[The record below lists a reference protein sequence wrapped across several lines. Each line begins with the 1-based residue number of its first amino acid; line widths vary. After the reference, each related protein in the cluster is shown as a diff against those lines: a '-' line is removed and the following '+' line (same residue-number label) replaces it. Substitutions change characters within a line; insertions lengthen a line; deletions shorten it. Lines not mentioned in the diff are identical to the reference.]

1 MSNMTASTPR
11 TAECFDDMFHNNPN
25 PWRFKSRW
33 YEKRKRALT
42 LGCLPAERH
51 VNGFEPGCANG
62 ELSADLATRCDQLL
76 CSDGSAMAVQAAR
89 ARVRETPNTEVRR
102 LWLPEKWPDED
113 FDLIVVSEV
122 AYCLSK
128 PQLDNL
134 VRCARSH
141 RTASWWLATGVITS
155 RAV

>member
-89 ARVRETPNTEVRR
+89 ARARNTQHRSAAFVVTRR
-102 LWLPEKWPDED
+102 VARRGFR
-113 FDLIVVSEV
+113 FD
-122 AYCLSK
+122 
-128 PQLDNL
+128 
-134 VRCARSH
+134 RCQ
-141 RTASWWLATGVITS
+141 
-155 RAV
+155 